1 MFNWRAHID
10 NITLKLI
17 RANARFYKVKDHV
30 NAKILKA
37 NYHTLFGGVVRC
49 NRPAPLLSAFPFLY
63 ITRIL
68 ISY

>member
-17 RANARFYKVKDHV
+17 GANARFYKVKDHV

-37 NYHTLFGGVVRC
+37 NYHTLFESHIHCSCICSHIFIFKR
-49 NRPAPLLSAFPFLY
+49 LHFEIDSF
-63 ITRIL
+63 
-68 ISY
+68 